1 MGIWKN
7 IFNQDENENKIK
19 KLISYINTTNYR
31 DKSDAI
37 NYLNGLLENG
47 TLSFCGED
55 ILCDIID
62 DIIKHDKNFYENIFV
77 ANQLYNVVV
86 FDENNTEQVQLF
98 KKLLILYIPSS
109 ISIININTIYHLFK
123 DKKILL
129 SLLDYLSKYNI
140 QKRFSLISYIKT
152 ARQYYIDENAFLSA
166 IVEVAENIDFEYNV
180 EKIIKQKLKEDKIN
194 AGVIEFDTDEL
205 DKNYRKISNLNSE
218 LKECVSEIITLKK
231 SSAEIDENLEKKMNE
246 ILNSKVSLFLDKTN
260 EALRKAKK
268 ENNNIKNLAESERKS
283 ITNHADYYLHLIDE
297 KLGLLPH
304 GVDLFEVLESE
315 RVKTPVSKFLDPK
328 TPFKERKNLVKA
340 AKDPKMLYHYTFD
353 RILNQILMNKPVMLV
368 GPSGSGKSYTAKQL
382 ANLLGIR
389 LYNFE
394 FVSDE
399 ITTIKGYTDYQGN
412 FVATPFYEIYKN
424 GGLCFFD
431 EVDNSES
438 KALMELNKIIGP
450 NGYEPYLFP
459 NGEIVTPHPNF
470 RIIAAGNTWGD
481 GADSIYS
488 TREKIDAAT
497 MNRFAAINYG
507 YDEKIEREIL
517 KEYLYMYEFTASFR
531 NYIEDRK
538 FDDVISTRDMEDIK
552 QYLDADISMEEILDI
567 KFIKNKRTDVLNA
580 ISSYMDDHLD
590 ENNKANIKFKQMIDS
605 RKS

>member
-19 KLISYINTTNYR
+19 KLISYINTTNYK
-31 DKSDAI
+31 DISDAI
-37 NYLNGLLENG
+37 SYLYDLIENKG
-47 TLSFCGED
+47 MSSFCGED
-55 ILCDIID
+55 VLCDIID
-62 DIIKHDKNFYENIFV
+62 IIIKNNEYFDSSINS
-77 ANQLYNVVV
+77 ARQLYNIIV
-86 FDENNTEQVQLF
+86 FDEKNTEQVQLF
-98 KKLLILYIPSS
+98 NKMFNLC
-109 ISIININTIYHLFK
+109 ISNSFAVSDIKIIYSLFK

-129 SLLDYLSKYNI
+129 SLIDCLSEYSYRRDVFI
-140 QKRFSLISYIKT
+140 GYIKK

-166 IVEVAENIDFEYNV
+166 IIEVAENIGSMYDAGQ
-180 EKIIKQKLKEDKIN
+180 IIEQKLKEDKIN
-194 AGVIEFDTDEL
+194 AGIIEFDADEL

-218 LKECVSEIITLKK
+218 LKECIDEIKILKK

-268 ENNNIKNLAESERKS
+268 ENDNIKNLAKSEKESIVKY
-283 ITNHADYYLHLIDE
+283 ADNYICLIDE

-304 GVDLFEVLESE
+304 GLDPLEALESE
-315 RVKTPVSKFLDPK
+315 EVKTPVSRFLDPVI
-328 TPFKERKNLVKA
+328 PFKERINLVKA
-340 AKDPKMLYHYTFD
+340 AKDPKKLYHYTFD

-382 ANLLGIR
+382 ANLLGVR
-389 LYNFE
+389 LYNFG

-412 FVATPFYEIYKN
+412 FVETPFYEIYKN

-438 KALMELNKIIGP
+438 KALMELNKIIGS

-488 TREKIDAAT
+488 TREKLDAAT
-497 MNRFAAINYG
+497 MNRFASIAYG

-517 KEYLYMYEFTASFR
+517 KKYLYMYEFTTTFR

-552 QYLDADISMEEILDI
+552 QYLDEDISMEEILDI

-580 ISSYMDDHLD
+580 ISSYMDDYLD
-590 ENNKANIKFKQMIDS
+590 ENNKANIKFKQMIGS